1 MERNLAIEKL
11 ITLKFKELT
20 TQERGEQLEIMM
32 LECWDESADWNG
44 LPEEVRTEFN
54 GGELKSP
61 PESSRYDDVLGVWIK
76 DDLLAA
82 SNRFVIDELKLR
94 GVTIDSISGSP
105 AEFFPCPCCGRRS
118 LEELASWSICRV
130 CWWEDDGQDNE
141 NADIAMGGPNYGISL
156 VQARY
161 NFLTKGLYNPSRDD
175 LYKLKEPD
183 YKYEV
188 GRVFKLVADRKI
200 SEPSVNLTWDIV
212 PNA

>member
-20 TQERGEQLEIMM
+20 TQERSEQLEIMM

-118 LEELASWSICRV
+118 LKELASWNICRA
-130 CWWEDDGQDNE
+130 CWWE
-141 NADIAMGGPNYGISL
+141 
-156 VQARY
+156 
-161 NFLTKGLYNPSRDD
+161 
-175 LYKLKEPD
+175 
-183 YKYEV
+183 
-188 GRVFKLVADRKI
+188 
-200 SEPSVNLTWDIV
+200 
-212 PNA
+212 